1 MSKWSIAAKPKD
13 EQNKVNVD
21 LAFSGV
27 ACKMRISELWTHGK
41 QPLVSFMKKTLLLVC
56 VVLISNM
63 AFAIEKK
70 EEIVPVCIKCPA
82 PVMPVMAQ
90 ALKIEGSVD
99 YAAWVNDK
107 GDVYSVDITGDEVFF
122 RETEVAI
129 KKCKFVPGHPGVY
142 RDTIKFSL
150 VKP

>member
-1 MSKWSIAAKPKD
+1 
-13 EQNKVNVD
+13 
-21 LAFSGV
+21 
-27 ACKMRISELWTHGK
+27 
-41 QPLVSFMKKTLLLVC
+41 MKKTLLLVC
-56 VVLISNM
+56 AVLVSNV
-63 AFAIEKK
+63 ALAIEKK
-70 EEIVPVCIKCPA
+70 EEIVPVRISCPTPA
-82 PVMPVMAQ
+82 MPVKAQ
-90 ALKIEGSVD
+90 ALRTEGRVD

-142 RDTIKFSL
+142 WDTIKFSL

>member
-1 MSKWSIAAKPKD
+1 
-13 EQNKVNVD
+13 
-21 LAFSGV
+21 
-27 ACKMRISELWTHGK
+27 
-41 QPLVSFMKKTLLLVC
+41 
-56 VVLISNM
+56 M

-107 GDVYSVDITGDEVFF
+107 GDVYSIDITGDEVFF

-129 KKCKFVPGHPGVY
+129 KKV
-142 RDTIKFSL
+142 
-150 VKP
+150 

>member
-1 MSKWSIAAKPKD
+1 
-13 EQNKVNVD
+13 
-21 LAFSGV
+21 
-27 ACKMRISELWTHGK
+27 MRISELWTQGK
-41 QPLVSFMKKTLLLVC
+41 QQLVSFMKKTLLLVC
-56 VVLISNM
+56 AVLVSNVTL
-63 AFAIEKK
+63 AIEKK
-70 EEIVPVCIKCPA
+70 EEIVPVRISCPA
-82 PVMPVMAQ
+82 PVMPVKAQ
-90 ALKIEGSVD
+90 ALRTEGSVY

-129 KKCKFVPGHPGVY
+129 KKCKFVSGHPGVY

>member
-1 MSKWSIAAKPKD
+1 MDARKTIVGIVY
-13 EQNKVNVD
+13 E
-21 LAFSGV
+21 
-27 ACKMRISELWTHGK
+27 
-41 QPLVSFMKKTLLLVC
+41 KTLLLVC
-56 VVLISNM
+56 TVLISNV
-63 AFAIEKK
+63 ALAVDNK
-70 EEIVPVCIKCPA
+70 EEIALLRISCPT
-82 PVMPVMAQ
+82 PVMPVKAQ
-90 ALKIEGSVD
+90 ALRTDGRVD

-142 RDTIKFSL
+142 RNTIKFSL

>member
-21 LAFSGV
+21 LALSGV
-27 ACKMRISELWTHGK
+27 ACKMRISELWTYGK
-41 QPLVSFMKKTLLLVC
+41 QQLVSFMKKTSLLVC
-56 VVLISNM
+56 ASLISTVV
-63 AFAIEKK
+63 FALDNKQ
-70 EEIVPVCIKCPA
+70 EIAPSRISCPT
-82 PVMPVMAQ
+82 PVMPVKAQ
-90 ALKIEGSVD
+90 AMRTEGRVD

-107 GDVYSVDITGDEVFF
+107 GEVYSVDIKGDEVFL

-129 KKCKFVPGHPGVY
+129 KKCKFVPGHPGIY

-150 VKP
+150 VRP

>member
-1 MSKWSIAAKPKD
+1 
-13 EQNKVNVD
+13 
-21 LAFSGV
+21 
-27 ACKMRISELWTHGK
+27 MRKS
-41 QPLVSFMKKTLLLVC
+41 LLLVC
-56 VVLISNM
+56 AVLLSNVVL
-63 AFAIEKK
+63 AVEKK
-70 EEIVPVCIKCPA
+70 EEIVPVRINCPA
-82 PVMPVMAQ
+82 PVMPVKAQ
-90 ALKIEGSVD
+90 ALRIEGSVD

-107 GDVYSVDITGDEVFF
+107 GEVYSVDIKGDEVFF